1 MFSLFEKIKELC
13 QNRGISINSLEETL
27 GYSRNTIYSMKNKKP
42 NAERLQEIADYFN
55 VSTDYL
61 LGRTDNPAIAGN
73 SKEYTWQGK
82 VLNVE
87 EMASNVMMFGG
98 RELTDE
104 KKKIIQSIIEGYL
117 KEAGDQRY
125 CLVTEKEIISH
136 FQIRIIDFDGD
147 LMPDELGFYEKE
159 TNTAFLSSKLSKKE
173 RVKVLLHELGHK
185 DHTLSEYQNAR
196 IRCENEADRNM
207 IHHLVKDA
215 LESLDDPTEFD
226 YLKFMSYYDL
236 KTMTNEIMVK
246 EEYYN
251 LANIV

>member
-1 MFSLFEKIKELC
+1 MFSTLEKIKELALK
-13 QNRGISINSLEETL
+13 RGISLQKVAEDL
-27 GYSRNTIYSMKNKKP
+27 GYSINYLYTLKEKTPKSD
-42 NAERLQEIADYFN
+42 RLQEIADYFN

-61 LGRTDNPAIAGN
+61 LGRTDNPTIAGD

-82 VLNVE
+82 PLNVE

-136 FQIRIIDFDGD
+136 YQVRIIDFDGD
-147 LMPDELGFYEKE
+147 LMPDELGFYEQE
-159 TNTAFLSSKLSKKE
+159 TNTAFLSSKLNKKE

-185 DHTLSEYQNAR
+185 DHTRSEYQNAR
-196 IRCENEADRNM
+196 LRCENEADRNM

-215 LESLDDPTEFD
+215 LDNLEDPREFD
-226 YLKFMSYYDL
+226 YLQFMSYYNL
-236 KTMTNEIMVK
+236 RTITNEIMVR
-246 EEYYN
+246 EEY
-251 LANIV
+251 LALVE

>member
-61 LGRTDNPAIAGN
+61 LGRTDNPAIAGD

-82 VLNVE
+82 TLNIE

-125 CLVTEKEIISH
+125 YLVTEKEIISH
-136 FQIRIIDFDGD
+136 FQVRIVDFDGE
-147 LMPDELGFYEKE
+147 LIPDELGFYEKE
-159 TNTAFLSSKLSKKE
+159 TNTAFLSNKLSKKE

-185 DHTLSEYQNAR
+185 DHTRSEYQNAR
-196 IRCENEADRNM
+196 LRCENEADRNM

-215 LESLDDPTEFD
+215 LESLDDPKEFD
-226 YLKFMSYYDL
+226 YLKFMSYYNL
-236 KTMTNEIMVK
+236 KTVTNEIMVK
-246 EEYYN
+246 EEYQT
-251 LANIV
+251 LIG

>member
-1 MFSLFEKIKELC
+1 MFPTFEKIKELAK
-13 QNRGISINSLEETL
+13 NRKMTLTQLEESL
-27 GYSRNTIYSMKNKKP
+27 GYSRNTLYKLKTQKP
-42 NAERLQEIADYFN
+42 NAERIAEIADYFN

-61 LGRTDNPAIAGN
+61 LGRTDNPAIAGD
-73 SKEYTWQGK
+73 SKEYIWQGK
-82 VLNVE
+82 TLNVE

-136 FQIRIIDFDGD
+136 FQVRIVDFDGE
-147 LMPDELGFYEKE
+147 LIPDELGFYEKE
-159 TNTAFLSSKLSKKE
+159 TNTAFLSNKLSKKE

-185 DHTLSEYQNAR
+185 DHTRSEYQNAR
-196 IRCENEADRNM
+196 LRCENEADRNM

-226 YLKFMSYYDL
+226 YLKFMSYYNL

-246 EEYYN
+246 EEYQT
-251 LANIV
+251 LIG